1 MQRRRFY
8 APPDRII
15 GGTAMLSREETH
27 HLTRVLRLKPGD
39 EAFVFDGCGSEY
51 RCSFLKVEDNRAR
64 LEVIAE
70 LLDAVESLLRLTLGQ
85 SLAKGEKFDFI
96 VQKATELGV
105 SSIVPLIA
113 DRADVKLAEGRSEKR
128 LERWRRISLEALKQC
143 GRRTIVEIRDPMS
156 VRELLGEEARDS
168 SENSFE
174 TGAVFVLSEQ
184 GGAPV
189 GDALAEV
196 PDGSAITVLI
206 GPEGG
211 WSDDELILFAA
222 RDVKSVTLGPRVLR
236 TETAAI
242 AAMTL
247 IQHALGDVSREPKPR
262 I

>member
-8 APPDRII
+8 APPDGII
-15 GGTAMLSREETH
+15 GATAMLSREETH
-27 HLTRVLRLKPGD
+27 HMTRVLRLKPGD
-39 EAFVFDGCGSEY
+39 EALVFDGCGREY

-70 LLDAVESLLRLTLGQ
+70 LLDAVESPLRLILGQ

-105 SSIVPLIA
+105 SSIVPLLA

-156 VRELLGEEARDS
+156 VRELIGARDS
-168 SENSFE
+168 GEDSFE
-174 TGAVFVLSEQ
+174 TGAIFVFNQQ
-184 GGAPV
+184 GGAPI
-189 GDALAEV
+189 GDALAEAV
-196 PDGSAITVLI
+196 DASGITVLI

-211 WSDDELILFAA
+211 WSDDEFNLFAT

-247 IQHALGDVSREPKPR
+247 IQHALGDVSRKPKPR